1 MPSILG
7 VDLISY
13 PSDCVPGKIAISAD
27 VATRIFRTLVA
38 FGGADSTEME
48 GFKRKMMDTQFGGL
62 GARQFLIRDGYYG
75 VCGFYICG
83 DDWFCVTTHED
94 LSPKTN
100 EQLNNVNLKLALL
113 RDQIMSELF
122 P

>member
-1 MPSILG
+1 MGSILG
-7 VDLISY
+7 VDLISF
-13 PSDCVPGKIAISAD
+13 PSNCVDGKIAITAD

-38 FGGADSTEME
+38 FGGADPNEME
-48 GFKRKMMDTQFGGL
+48 GFKRKMMEVNLGGL
-62 GARQFLIRDGYYG
+62 GVRQFLVRDGYYG

-100 EQLNNVNLKLALL
+100 EQLNTVNLKLALL
-113 RDQIMSELF
+113 RDQIMTELF